1 MGPGRGTAPPV
12 AEGEGVLADGAW
24 LSPFPFF
31 RTISEWIKHGK
42 SRAGGRGGMC
52 DDTAP
57 SPPSTPTLLGVG
69 LGEGLRD
76 SGEGLNPFPPP
87 PYTHTPR
94 QRAVPHP

>member
-1 MGPGRGTAPPV
+1 
-12 AEGEGVLADGAW
+12 
-24 LSPFPFF
+24 
-31 RTISEWIKHGK
+31 
-42 SRAGGRGGMC
+42 MC

>member
-1 MGPGRGTAPPV
+1 MWGQGGALPPPV
-12 AEGEGVLADGAW
+12 AGGGSWQMVPGSAPFPSLELLASGLSTVNPGQGEG
-24 LSPFPFF
+24 
-31 RTISEWIKHGK
+31 
-42 SRAGGRGGMC
+42 GGMC

>member
-76 SGEGLNPFPPP
+76 SGEGLTPSPP